1 MSVKNLE
8 ILVESQNFMEPLN
21 SKEKKIWERN
31 RNWYRKKKEDSLD

>member
-1 MSVKNLE
+1 MSVENLE

-21 SKEKKIWERN
+21 NKEKKILERN

>member
-1 MSVKNLE
+1 MSVEILE

-21 SKEKKIWERN
+21 NKEKKILERN